1 MSNQLL
7 QRLKT
12 IRKTGGRKMITRNI
26 GKNTL
31 GDNNKMKVHLKTYNR
46 STHNLST
53 IFRNTQS
60 VGTLVPFISIPMC
73 KDDTFKIKLT
83 PNVLTHPTVGPLFGS
98 FKLQNDMF
106 FCPIRLYNSW
116 LHNNKNKIG
125 LNMSQIK
132 LPKITLTAYSQY
144 ATDTKIDN
152 PLMPSSLLTYLG
164 ISNVGQVNGS
174 DPFTER
180 NFNAVPLLAY
190 YDIFKNYY
198 ANKQEDNFYI
208 RNFKNIVTK
217 VTGLSKL
224 ENGQQSELW
233 NELTGDKFTTIR
245 SMSVDTYLMITV
257 DEDIPKARFEANCE
271 IYCAFRNE
279 RGASNLYT
287 FKWIPL
293 TTYADH
299 VGYNEVTK
307 SYKYKITRVNSGRT
321 SINIMG
327 VRVQIGR
334 NTAQVLDDLDT
345 IREDILAT
353 PGNRNWIFQ
362 NREGQDDEI
371 PFMNFLM
378 NQKSNNK
385 NGGGFLFS
393 PEWGLVTK
401 TYQSDLCQNWINT
414 EWLDGD
420 DGINQITAVAVED
433 GKFTIDALNLANKV
447 YNYLNRIAVSDGSYR
462 SWLET
467 TWTGSYT
474 ERTET
479 PIYCG
484 GSSAEIIFQE
494 VISTSAAT
502 DEPLGTLAG
511 RGMDSN
517 HKGGY
522 ITVRATEPGYLIGIT
537 SITPRLDYTQGNQWD
552 VNLDSIDDLHKPA
565 LDGIGFQ
572 DLSAEL
578 LHGGTTQIN
587 TINDTVSQKFIGK
600 QPAWIDYMT
609 NINRA
614 YGNFRTNENFMI
626 LSRQYELDYNTKNIK
641 DLTTYIDPE
650 LYNGIFADQSFDA
663 QNFWV
668 QIGVEIE
675 ARRLMSAKIIP
686 NL

>member
-1 MSNQLL
+1 ML
-7 QRLKT
+7 
-12 IRKTGGRKMITRNI
+12 TRNI

-31 GDNNKMKVHLKTYNR
+31 GDNNKMKVHLRTYNR

-53 IFRNTQS
+53 VFRNTQS
-60 VGTLVPFISIPMC
+60 VGTLIPFLSIPMC
-73 KDDTFKIKLT
+73 KDDTFEIHLQ

-98 FKLQNDMF
+98 FKLQNDIF

-132 LPKITLTAYSQY
+132 LPKVTLTAYNKTTGESY
-144 ATDTKIDN
+144 KDN
-152 PLMPSSLLTYLG
+152 FLTPSSLLTYLG
-164 ISNVGQVNGS
+164 ISAVGRVNGS
-174 DPFTER
+174 EQFTER
-180 NFNAVPLLAY
+180 NFNAVPMLAY

-198 ANKQEDNFYI
+198 ANKQEDNFYL
-208 RNFKNIVTK
+208 RNFKNIATSAKGYTGDPTVSGTLIWTELQTDRFTTNQQLTKDQVIQITLSEIMGQSEFESRTTIEVLVSYGSPGYDKWVREQRPFNEFFTFIGYTPATRTYSYK
-217 VTGLSKL
+217 VTALPNTYISKL
-224 ENGQQSELW
+224 NISSVR
-233 NELTGDKFTTIR
+233 TI
-245 SMSVDTYLMITV
+245 
-257 DEDIPKARFEANCE
+257 K
-271 IYCAFRNE
+271 
-279 RGASNLYT
+279 
-287 FKWIPL
+287 
-293 TTYADH
+293 
-299 VGYNEVTK
+299 
-307 SYKYKITRVNSGRT
+307 
-321 SINIMG
+321 
-327 VRVQIGR
+327 GR
-334 NTAQVLDDLDT
+334 NSAQLLDDIDK
-345 IREDILAT
+345 IREDILMT
-353 PGNRNWIFQ
+353 PGNKNYIFAD
-362 NREGQDDEI
+362 REGQEDEI
-371 PFMNFLM
+371 PLMNFIM
-378 NQKSNNK
+378 KQSSNNV
-385 NGGGFLFS
+385 NGGGFLFC
-393 PEWGLVTK
+393 PEWGIVTK

-467 TWTGSYT
+467 TYTGSYT

-484 GSSAEIIFQE
+484 GSSAEIVFQE
-494 VISTSAAT
+494 VVSTSAAT

-517 HKGGY
+517 HKGGRV
-522 ITVRATEPGYLIGIT
+522 IVRATEPGYLIGIT

-572 DLSAEL
+572 DLCAEL
-578 LHGGTTQIN
+578 LHAGTTQIN
-587 TINDTVSQKFIGK
+587 TVNDTIGQQFIGK

-626 LSRQYELDYNTKNIK
+626 LSRQYTLDPTKFTIK

-668 QIGVEIE
+668 QIGVEIK

>member
-1 MSNQLL
+1 ML
-7 QRLKT
+7 
-12 IRKTGGRKMITRNI
+12 TRAI

-31 GDNNKMKVHLKTYNR
+31 GDNNKMKVHLRTYNR
-46 STHNLST
+46 STHNLSYVW
-53 IFRNTQS
+53 RNTQS
-60 VGTLVPFISIPMC
+60 VGTLVPFMSIPMT
-73 KDDTFKIKLT
+73 KDDTFEIHLQS
-83 PNVLTHPTVGPLFGS
+83 NVLTHPTIGPLFGS
-98 FKLQNDMF
+98 FKLQNDVF
-106 FCPIRLYNSW
+106 FCPFRLYNSW

-125 LNMSQIK
+125 LKMSQIK
-132 LPKITLTAYSQY
+132 LPKIKLTAYKGY
-144 ATDTKIDN
+144 ATDIHKDN
-152 PLMPSSLLTYLG
+152 PLQPSSLLTYLG
-164 ISNVGQVNGS
+164 ISNVGQINGN
-174 DPFTER
+174 DAFTER
-180 NFNAVPLLAY
+180 SFNAVPLLAY

-198 ANKQEDNFYI
+198 ANKQEENFYI
-208 RNFKNIVTK
+208 RNYKNIVAR
-217 VTGLSKL
+217 VVGWSKI
-224 ENGQQSELW
+224 ENGSQNQLW
-233 NELTGDKFTTIR
+233 AEITGDRFTTIR
-245 SMSVDTYLMITV
+245 SMSKDTEIRITV
-257 DEDIPKARFEANCE
+257 AEDISETDLEAKCE
-271 IYCAFRNE
+271 IYYAFLNK
-279 RGASNLYT
+279 GVADNLYN
-287 FKWIPL
+287 FKWTPL
-293 TTYADH
+293 ITYCKRIAYDSA
-299 VGYNEVTK
+299 TK
-307 SYKYKITRVNSGRT
+307 TYTYRVVNTETGRT
-321 SINIMG
+321 SISLMG
-327 VRVQIGR
+327 LRIQIGR
-334 NTAQVLDDLDT
+334 NTAQSLNDIDT
-345 IREDILAT
+345 IREDILSTA
-353 PGNRNWIFQ
+353 GNKNWTFE
-362 NREGQDDEI
+362 NRTGQEDEI

-378 NQKSNNK
+378 NQSSNNK

-433 GKFTIDALNLANKV
+433 GKFTVDALNLANKV
-447 YNYLNRIAVSDGSYR
+447 YNYLNRIAISDGSYR

-484 GSSAEIIFQE
+484 GQSAEIVFQE
-494 VISTSAAT
+494 VVSTAAAT

-511 RGMDSN
+511 RGMDTN
-517 HKGGY
+517 KKGGKV
-522 ITVRATEPGYLIGIT
+522 IVRATEPGYLIGIS

-578 LHGGTTQIN
+578 LHAGTTKIN
-587 TINDTVSQKFIGK
+587 TADDTISQKFIGK

-609 NINRA
+609 NINKA

-626 LSRQYELDYNTKNIK
+626 LSRQYTLDYNTNNIK

-663 QNFWV
+663 QNFWI
-668 QIGVEIE
+668 QIGVNIK

>member
-1 MSNQLL
+1 
-7 QRLKT
+7 
-12 IRKTGGRKMITRNI
+12 MITRNI

-53 IFRNTQS
+53 VFRNTQS

-73 KDDTFKIKLT
+73 KDDTFKIRLT
-83 PNVLTHPTVGPLFGS
+83 PNVLTHPTIGPLFGS
-98 FKLQNDMF
+98 FKLQNDIF
-106 FCPIRLYNSW
+106 FCPFRLYNSW

-132 LPKITLTAYSQY
+132 LPKVTLTAYKQY
-144 ATDTKIDN
+144 PTDVKKDN
-152 PLMPSSLLTYLG
+152 PLQPSSLLTYLG
-164 ISNVGQVNGS
+164 ISNVGMVNGS
-174 DPFTER
+174 EPSAER
-180 NFNAVPLLAY
+180 NFNAVPMLAY

-198 ANKQEDNFYI
+198 ANKQEDKFYV
-208 RNFKNIVTK
+208 RNYKNIISSASAWTK
-217 VTGLSKL
+217 LTDGSQNQV
-224 ENGQQSELW
+224 W
-233 NELTGDKFTTIR
+233 NELQADVFNNLWTMGLDMDIK
-245 SMSVDTYLMITV
+245 ITV
-257 DEDIPKARFEANCE
+257 SEEISRSEFEAKCE
-271 IYCAFRNE
+271 IFYAHRN
-279 RGASNLYT
+279 RGAANNLYT
-287 FKWIPL
+287 FGWIPL
-293 TTYADH
+293 TTYFNFVD
-299 VGYNEVTK
+299 YDPTDK
-307 SYKYKITRVNSGRT
+307 KFTYRVRRIESGRT
-321 SINIMG
+321 SVVIKGI
-327 VRVQIGR
+327 RVQIGR
-334 NTAQVLDDLDT
+334 NTAQLLDDIDA

-362 NREGQDDEI
+362 NREGQEDEI

-378 NQKSNNK
+378 NQSSNNV

-494 VISTSAAT
+494 VVSTSAAT

-511 RGMDSN
+511 RGIDSN

-522 ITVRATEPGYLIGIT
+522 VTVRATEPGYLIGIT

-578 LHGGTTQIN
+578 LHAGTTQIN
-587 TINDTVSQKFIGK
+587 TINDTISKKFIGK

-626 LSRQYELDYNTKNIK
+626 LSRKYSLDYQTDNIK

-675 ARRLMSAKIIP
+675 ARRLMSAKVIP

>member
-1 MSNQLL
+1 ML
-7 QRLKT
+7 
-12 IRKTGGRKMITRNI
+12 TRNI

-31 GDNNKMKVHLKTYNR
+31 GDNNKMKVHLRTYNR

-53 IFRNTQS
+53 VFRNTQS
-60 VGTLVPFISIPMC
+60 VGTLIPFLSIPMC
-73 KDDTFKIKLT
+73 KDDTFEIHLQ

-98 FKLQNDMF
+98 FKLQNDIF

-132 LPKITLTAYSQY
+132 LPKVVLTAYKKLASQ
-144 ATDTKIDN
+144 DDQSN
-152 PLMPSSLLTYLG
+152 PLNPSSLLTYLG
-164 ISNVGQVNGS
+164 ISNVGFLNGT

-180 NFNAVPLLAY
+180 DFNAVPLIAY

-198 ANKQEDNFYI
+198 ANKQEDNFYL
-208 RNFKNIVTK
+208 RNYKNIITAASGWTK
-217 VTGLSKL
+217 RSSGAST
-224 ENGQQSELW
+224 QIWQELAV
-233 NELTGDKFTTIR
+233 DHFTSIR
-245 SMSVDTYLMITV
+245 SMDL
-257 DEDIPKARFEANCE
+257 DQE
-271 IYCAFRNE
+271 
-279 RGASNLYT
+279 L
-287 FKWIPL
+287 
-293 TTYADH
+293 
-299 VGYNEVTK
+299 
-307 SYKYKITRVNSGRT
+307 KITTSEYISKDDLMNKTMILT
-321 SINIMG
+321 SIWNG
-327 VRVQIGR
+327 VGSANTYTMEWRPISEAFDFVAIDSATKTITLILKRIQEGKTTNSYYGLKLQIGR
-334 NTAQVLDDLDT
+334 NSPQSLDDIDK
-345 IREDILAT
+345 IREDILMT
-353 PGNRNWIFQ
+353 PGNKNYRFM
-362 NREGQDDEI
+362 NREGQEDEI
-371 PFMNFLM
+371 PLMNFIM
-378 NQKSNNK
+378 NQSSNNV

-393 PEWGLVTK
+393 PEWGIVTK
-401 TYQSDLCQNWINT
+401 TYQSDICQNWINT

-467 TWTGSYT
+467 TYTGSYT

-484 GSSAEIIFQE
+484 GSSAEIVFQE
-494 VISTSAAT
+494 VVSTSAAT

-517 HKGGY
+517 HKGGKV
-522 ITVRATEPGYLIGIT
+522 IVRATEPGYLIGIT

-572 DLSAEL
+572 DLSMEL
-578 LHGGTTQIN
+578 LHAGTTSIN
-587 TINDTVSQKFIGK
+587 TANETVSQKFVGK

-626 LSRQYELDYNTKNIK
+626 LSRQYTMDAVSKNIK
-641 DLTTYIDPE
+641 DMTTYIDPE

-668 QIGVEIE
+668 QIGIEIK